1 MPELKKAK
9 REFVQQSFDHWRTT
23 IKTKLLSLRR
33 PKAAV
38 DPILWLPMTREE
50 PACDATLINPSSLNT
65 LNPDRRHCLFSA
77 QQTSNSTFEI
87 TTDSYPLAQQMSC
100 FMHHLVA
107 TGSTYL

>member
-50 PACDATLINPSSLNT
+50 RS
-65 LNPDRRHCLFSA
+65 RRHCLFSA